1 MKMKKLISLLLALFA
16 VCVLN
21 IQAQDNHSHTNHI
34 HSKGFVAMDSQGVIE
49 PYEFERNT
57 VGDNDILI
65 EIMYSGIC
73 HSDIHQLRDEW
84 GGSIFPMVPGH
95 EIAGRVVGIG
105 KNVTKFKVGDFAGV
119 GCMVN
124 SCGICARC
132 KAGEEQYCENN
143 KTVYTYNSR
152 NFEGNPTLGGYSNNI
167 VVTENFALKI
177 PQGADLK
184 RIAPLL
190 CAGAT
195 TYSPLRF
202 THVGKGDKVAI
213 AGFGGLGHLAVQYA
227 VSLGAE
233 VTVFDITEDKRNDAL
248 RMGAKK
254 YVNTANADELNN
266 LENSFRVIISTIPTN
281 FNVEQYVRMLKVDGE
296 MVLIGMPASNQIPS
310 VNTGALAGRRKIYGT
325 LIAGIPET
333 QEMLDYSI
341 KHNIY
346 PEIEMIEANANAINQ
361 AFKSVLDG
369 KVKFRYVIDMNTLK

>member
-1 MKMKKLISLLLALFA
+1 MKKLISLLLALFA
-16 VCVLN
+16 VSVLN

-34 HSKGFVAMDSQGVIE
+34 HSKGFVAMDRQGIIE

-57 VGDNDILI
+57 VGYNDILI

-95 EIAGRVVGIG
+95 EIAGRVVAIG

-124 SCGICARC
+124 SCGVCARC

-152 NFEGNPTLGGYSNNI
+152 DFEGNPTLGGYSNNI

-254 YVNTANADELNN
+254 YVNTTNADELNN